1 MVILR
6 TMFRKVLDFF
16 LFSSL
21 FISCCAT
28 LMVYQTIQLVP
39 IEGNTFPLYSFV
51 FFSTICSYNTHWY
64 FTPLAKNERSRSVW
78 TQKHMRLQLFLAIAG
93 AISSFCFLPYFLPVL
108 HWILPAVLL
117 TFLYTA
123 PKIPLN
129 AFRFL
134 KKLAIGKTIYL
145 AVVWTYVTA
154 AMPLLLYEVTWT
166 GKEVLFCLARLF
178 FVYAVCILFDYR
190 DREQDRMDGIRSL
203 VTYFE
208 EKGINRLFAFSLVL
222 FAVFTILLS
231 QYTIP
236 YWQVIVMLLP
246 GLMLASLFQPSK
258 RNFSDYLYYLVLDG
272 LMMFSSL
279 CMLLLSI

>member
-1 MVILR
+1 
-6 TMFRKVLDFF
+6 MFRKVLDFF

-64 FTPLAKNERSRSVW
+64 FSPLAKNERSRSVW

>member
-1 MVILR
+1 
-6 TMFRKVLDFF
+6 MFRRILDFF

-28 LMVYQTIQLVP
+28 LMVYQTIQLAQ
-39 IEGNTFPLYSFV
+39 IGGNTFPLYSFV
-51 FFSTICSYNTHWY
+51 FFSTMCSYNTHWY
-64 FTPLAKNERSRSVW
+64 FTPVAKNERSRSVW
-78 TQKHMRLQLFLAIAG
+78 TQKHIRLQLFLAIAG
-93 AISSFCFLPYFLPVL
+93 AIGSFCFLPYFLPVV
-108 HWILPAVLL
+108 HWLLPAVLL

-166 GKEVLFCLARLF
+166 GKEVLFCLARFF

-190 DREQDRMDGIRSL
+190 DRDQDRMDGIRSL

-208 EKGINRLFAFSLVL
+208 EKGINRLFAFSLGL

-231 QYTIP
+231 QYKIP

-246 GLMLASLFQPSK
+246 GLILASLFRHSK
-258 RNFSDYLYYLVLDG
+258 QNFSDYLYYLVLDG